1 MNKDTISFIIL
12 CVFVVLA
19 VLGVYLY
26 NNHVY
31 RTQSS
36 MVIVPV
42 MDTSSSHMEYIISD
56 IETTIPTVSTSVVD
70 INTTITSITNINTTT
85 DATTTIITTTS
96 TSTQNT
102 TTTKPTEKIV
112 NFPISLN
119 TATHEELVCIKGIGD
134 VTAQKIIEYRDS
146 IGGFTSRYQLLEIKG
161 IGESKMNTIMEYT
174 YIENEILEYNQEPK
188 NESQQEVINN
198 ENGYPQEQENNIYED
213 TPIEEPQPT
222 IEFPINL
229 NTATL
234 EELCYIPNVDETIAQ
249 EILNLRDTIQYYS
262 NPYELLYIDS
272 ISESFLS
279 EIIQYVYVE

>member
-19 VLGVYLY
+19 ILGVYLY
-26 NNHVY
+26 NNYVY

-42 MDTSSSHMEYIISD
+42 MDTSSSRIEYVISN
-56 IETTIPTVSTSVVD
+56 IETTATTISASVLD
-70 INTTITSITNINTTT
+70 TNTNITSITNTT
-85 DATTTIITTTS
+85 DATTTIIITTTS
-96 TSTQNT
+96 ATTQNI
-102 TTTKPTEKIV
+102 TTTKSTEKIV

-146 IGGFTSRYQLLEIKG
+146 IGGFTSRYQLLEING

-174 YIENEILEYNQEPK
+174 YIENELLEYNQEPE
-188 NESQQEVINN
+188 NESPQEVINN
-198 ENGYPQEQENNIYED
+198 ENGYPQENNIYED
-213 TPIEEPQPT
+213 TPIEEPQPN

-279 EIIQYVYVE
+279 DIIQYVYVE

>member
-19 VLGVYLY
+19 ILGVYLY
-26 NNHVY
+26 NNYVY

-42 MDTSSSHMEYIISD
+42 MDTSSSHIEYVISN
-56 IETTIPTVSTSVVD
+56 IETTATTVSTSVLD
-70 INTTITSITNINTTT
+70 TNTNITSITNTTT
-85 DATTTIITTTS
+85 DATTIITTTS
-96 TSTQNT
+96 ATTQNI
-102 TTTKPTEKIV
+102 TTTKSTEKIV
-112 NFPISLN
+112 NFPVSLN

-146 IGGFTSRYQLLEIKG
+146 IGGFTSRYQLLEING

-174 YIENEILEYNQEPK
+174 YIENEILEYNQEPE
-188 NESQQEVINN
+188 NESPQEFINN
-198 ENGYPQEQENNIYED
+198 ENGYPQENNIYED
-213 TPIEEPQPT
+213 TPIEEPQPN

-234 EELCYIPNVDETIAQ
+234 EELCYIPNVDKTIAQ

-279 EIIQYVYVE
+279 DIIQYVYVE

>member
-12 CVFVVLA
+12 SIFVVLA

-26 NNHVY
+26 NNHIY

-36 MVIVPV
+36 VVV
-42 MDTSSSHMEYIISD
+42 MPITNTSSSQVEYIISNVETD
-56 IETTIPTVSTSVVD
+56 ITTVQTSMVNTNTTVTSIINTD
-70 INTTITSITNINTTT
+70 ITINETTITSTTT
-85 DATTTIITTTS
+85 LITTPKDS
-96 TSTQNT
+96 TIES
-102 TTTKPTEKIV
+102 TEKIV

-119 TATHEELVCIKGIGD
+119 TATHDELVCIKGIGD
-134 VTAQKIIEYRDS
+134 ITAQKIIDYRDS
-146 IGGFTSRYQLLEIKG
+146 IGGFTSRYQLLEING

-174 YIENEILEYNQEPK
+174 YIENEILEYNQEPE
-188 NESQQEVINN
+188 NQQEVINN
-198 ENGYPQEQENNIYED
+198 PNEYPQEQEYNIYED
-213 TPIEEPQPT
+213 APIEEIQPN

>member
-19 VLGVYLY
+19 ILGVYLY
-26 NNHVY
+26 NNYVY

-42 MDTSSSHMEYIISD
+42 MDTSSSRIEYVISN
-56 IETTIPTVSTSVVD
+56 IETTATTISTSVLD
-70 INTTITSITNINTTT
+70 TNTNITSITNTT
-85 DATTTIITTTS
+85 DATTTIIITTTS
-96 TSTQNT
+96 ATTQNI
-102 TTTKPTEKIV
+102 TTTKSTEKIV

-146 IGGFTSRYQLLEIKG
+146 IGGFTSRYQLLEING

-174 YIENEILEYNQEPK
+174 YIENELLEYNQEPE
-188 NESQQEVINN
+188 NESPQEVINN
-198 ENGYPQEQENNIYED
+198 ENGYPQENNIYED
-213 TPIEEPQPT
+213 TPIEEPQPN

-279 EIIQYVYVE
+279 DIIQYVYVE

>member
-42 MDTSSSHMEYIISD
+42 MDTSSSHIEYVISN
-56 IETTIPTVSTSVVD
+56 IETTATTVSTSVVD
-70 INTTITSITNINTTT
+70 TNTTITSITNISTTT

-96 TSTQNT
+96 VTTQNT
-102 TTTKPTEKIV
+102 TTTKLTEKIV

-174 YIENEILEYNQEPK
+174 YIENEILEYNQEPE
-188 NESQQEVINN
+188 NEPPQEVINN
-198 ENGYPQEQENNIYED
+198 ENEYPQENNIYED

-279 EIIQYVYVE
+279 EIMQYVYVE